1 MESILEAIFRFLFEA
16 VFQFILYGTGWVLIP
31 ALTLGLVHSED
42 FNSKA
47 APGRSYY
54 WRDRKG
60 IVLSTDMTMLVGLL
74 FWVSVVVAAVIYFKR
89 S

>member
-16 VFQFILYGTGWVLIP
+16 VFQFLLYGTGCVLIP
-31 ALTLGLVHSED
+31 ALTLGLARGED

-60 IVLSTDMTMLVGLL
+60 IVLCTDMTMLVGLL
-74 FWVSVVVAAVIYFKR
+74 FWVSVAVAAVIYFNR
-89 S
+89 